1 MAKLKSKNQIIT
13 NAVRCSYVNLFEA
26 GKPGEMNEGKY
37 SVSLIIPKSD
47 VDTLKVIREAITNV
61 FKENETSKL
70 KGVTFDK
77 ARSILHDGDIERPE
91 DENYANSFYL
101 NAKSTRKPVIWNQKG
116 EIITD
121 ANEFYSGVWAMADLT
136 FYAYDAKA
144 NKGISVSINA
154 AKKIKDDEV
163 LAGATVS
170 FNDFD
175 DGTASQST
183 DWDNL

>member
-91 DENYANSFYL
+91 
-101 NAKSTRKPVIWNQKG
+101 
-116 EIITD
+116 
-121 ANEFYSGVWAMADLT
+121 
-136 FYAYDAKA
+136 
-144 NKGISVSINA
+144 GISYKADWKGQTAQPYMTPAYLHAKNSGEVEQEVIKSI
-154 AKKIKDDEV
+154 KSDIGKLESGK
-163 LAGATVS
+163 
-170 FNDFD
+170 
-175 DGTASQST
+175 
-183 DWDNL
+183 